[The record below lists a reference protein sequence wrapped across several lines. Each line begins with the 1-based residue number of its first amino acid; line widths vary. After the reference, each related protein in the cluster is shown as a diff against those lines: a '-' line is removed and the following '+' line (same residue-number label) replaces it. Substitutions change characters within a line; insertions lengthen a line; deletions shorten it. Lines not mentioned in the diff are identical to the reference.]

1 MRCGEASLL
10 EWVDVDFERRLVTIT
25 PEKGSNPRILPISM
39 KLVEMLKNLPKTS
52 NKVFPAT
59 LGSIKVNLFLTRRRI
74 ARKLDNPRLL
84 KISFHTLRHWKGTM
98 EYHKTKDLLHVQQVL
113 GHRDIKST
121 MIYIHLEHALF
132 NTASDEFHVKTANTV
147 AEACK
152 LVEVGF
158 EYVTTID
165 NVQVFRK
172 RK

>member
-1 MRCGEASLL
+1 
-10 EWVDVDFERRLVTIT
+10 
-25 PEKGSNPRILPISM
+25 
-39 KLVEMLKNLPKTS
+39 MLKNLPRNS

-59 LGSIKVNLFLTRRRI
+59 LGSIKVNLFVTRKKI
-74 ARKLDNPRLL
+74 ARKLGNPRLL

-121 MIYIHLEHALF
+121 MVYIHLEHALF
-132 NTASDEFHVKTANTV
+132 NTSNDEFHVKTASTV

-165 NVQVFRK
+165 KIQVFRK